1 MNSFEYDTKNSSNQS
16 PFTQTRN
23 GFKSKMSQM
32 SIVDQQPSLGNN
44 RTIDRAAILEEIEQ
58 NKINEIRINAKT
70 FQRKYSNA
78 KKYNN

>member
-1 MNSFEYDTKNSSNQS
+1 
-16 PFTQTRN
+16 
-23 GFKSKMSQM
+23 M